1 MEYLHR
7 RRPKGLK
14 EILQTLEVDHSE
26 VAGYALIALSFYIP
40 NELMPYSALGGVID
54 GSSLL
59 VAGND
64 ARSDAGLTCFDCAR
78 RKVIVRHIVFA
89 DIARGNGDV
98 GKIDSRAVY
107 RNFARE
113 RYTLSGIYKLK
124 RGVRFLLPVD
134 DLIFDNVRAAYLV
147 RAQER
152 LVVIGIVYGV
162 GAGIAAVCLGKGC
175 DKTISQLLFDLERR
189 VALMIGGNERIVNSV

>member
-1 MEYLHR
+1 
-7 RRPKGLK
+7 
-14 EILQTLEVDHSE
+14 
-26 VAGYALIALSFYIP
+26 
-40 NELMPYSALGGVID
+40 MPYSALGGVID

-89 DIARGNGDV
+89 DIARVNGDV
-98 GKIDSRAVY
+98 GKIDSRVVY
-107 RNFARE
+107 RNVARE

-134 DLIFDNVRAAYLV
+134 DLIFDNVRAVYLV

-152 LVVIGIVYGV
+152 LVVIGIVYGI
-162 GAGIAAVCLGKGC
+162 GAGVAAVCLGKGC

-189 VALMIGGNERIVNSV
+189 VALMIGGNERIVNSVDVP